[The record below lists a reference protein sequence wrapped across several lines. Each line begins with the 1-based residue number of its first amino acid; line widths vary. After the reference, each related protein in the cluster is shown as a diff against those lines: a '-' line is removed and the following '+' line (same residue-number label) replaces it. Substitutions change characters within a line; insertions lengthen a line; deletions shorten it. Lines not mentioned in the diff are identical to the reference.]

1 MLLTEE
7 EARTVERA
15 ALAEPRTRELLSTDR
30 PRVISVTVEPNK
42 AQAGAFLSGTSATAP
57 SRRATVVLF
66 NAETNRAGQ
75 VVLAVPSGGP
85 PRVLEVRR
93 IDPADV
99 PFGPEDA
106 RAALDLARRD
116 PAVRRAVGDIL
127 DRFELLEPDSDTQ
140 PPYAAQV
147 LPLRSTN
154 PQDPCANGRCLDIIF
169 RTQDGYLS
177 VRPTVNL
184 TRRTVTLGAV
194 PAQGGHRR

>member
-1 MLLTEE
+1 MLLTEDE
-7 EARTVERA
+7 SRAVERA
-15 ALAEPRTRELLSTDR
+15 ALAHPRTREILGTDR
-30 PRVISVTVEPNK
+30 PRLVSVTAEPDQ
-42 AQAGAFLSGTSATAP
+42 AEAGAFLSGPSADPP

-66 NAETNRAGQ
+66 NAQANRAGLA
-75 VVLAVPSGGP
+75 VLAVPPGGP

-99 PFGPEDA
+99 PFTPEDA
-106 RAALDLARRD
+106 RAALDLAKRD

-127 DRFELLEPDSDTQ
+127 DRFEFLDPDSDAQ

-154 PQDPCANGRCLDIIF
+154 PQDPCASGRCLDVIF
-169 RTQDGYLS
+169 RTTDGYLS

-184 TRRTVTLGAV
+184 TRRTVTLGATSV
-194 PAQGGHRR
+194 QGGHRR